1 MIPTEYHEHA
11 SKLQTSETPV
21 DINHILETF
30 ADVQLEYIGKL
41 TADTPLV
48 GKNDET
54 TFSSSSKSR
63 RGKNDSSSLKT

>member
-1 MIPTEYHEHA
+1 MIPTEYHELA

-21 DINHILETF
+21 NINHILETF

-48 GKNDET
+48 SKNDET
-54 TFSSSSKSR
+54 YICITVENPTRDERFIVA
-63 RGKNDSSSLKT
+63 KT